1 MEYLISLLQSTKDG
15 NGIFHCRLIYHNRL
29 ETTGK
34 CRIFFNILTV
44 LIQSCGTDTVQLT
57 SGKHRLQHI
66 SCIHGTICLTGTDD
80 QMKLIDEQND
90 LSFALLH
97 FLKYCFQTFLKLTTI
112 LGTCNQCSHIQ
123 GKNLLVLQ
131 AFRYIPCHN
140 TLCQSLDGCCFT
152 NTRLTDENRVVLGLT
167 GKDTDNITDLHI
179 TADHR
184 IKLLILSFLHKILA
198 IFIQGVI
205 GCLRVIADNSLVSSD
220 CRQCLEKTLSGD
232 SKLIEYLL
240 HARAWITQHG
250 KKQMLNRDI
259 LISHSLRFI
268 LSTDQ
273 RFVQIL
279 TKVKLSTGN
288 FNLSIQCFLHC
299 VNKIFLLDLHLLDQ
313 FENQAVLLCQQ
324 SIQKVFLLDL
334 LIAIFIS
341 NLLKILDSLH
351 GFLCKFTDIHRLSS
365 YSMKSTSNTLIS
377 EMLWF
382 FLVLGEI

>member
-34 CRIFFNILTV
+34 CCILLNILAV

-184 IKLLILSFLHKILA
+184 IKLLISGFLHKILA

-220 CRQCLEKTLSGD
+220 CR
-232 SKLIEYLL
+232 
-240 HARAWITQHG
+240 
-250 KKQMLNRDI
+250 
-259 LISHSLRFI
+259 
-268 LSTDQ
+268 
-273 RFVQIL
+273 
-279 TKVKLSTGN
+279 
-288 FNLSIQCFLHC
+288 
-299 VNKIFLLDLHLLDQ
+299 
-313 FENQAVLLCQQ
+313 
-324 SIQKVFLLDL
+324 
-334 LIAIFIS
+334 
-341 NLLKILDSLH
+341 
-351 GFLCKFTDIHRLSS
+351 
-365 YSMKSTSNTLIS
+365 
-377 EMLWF
+377 
-382 FLVLGEI
+382 